1 MFFVAFSVFLWA
13 AIYISPLFCGS
24 ANEKKML
31 TKPEEL
37 DQGTF
42 SQNLVLH
49 LCKFLLL
56 SIHSMLFFL
65 SLLGFALSGCCT
77 VTSLRF
83 SLSFSLRL
91 QFLHHQPCACPALCG
106 AYQQRPIHWTWRCL
120 KLALLNEHCMSTI
133 PEVEYITL

>member
-42 SQNLVLH
+42 SQNLSFASFF
-49 LCKFLLL
+49 CFQFLDVA
-56 SIHSMLFFL
+56 SF
-65 SLLGFALSGCCT
+65 G
-77 VTSLRF
+77 TSLF
-83 SLSFSLRL
+83 SPS
-91 QFLHHQPCACPALCG
+91 G
-106 AYQQRPIHWTWRCL
+106 YIH
-120 KLALLNEHCMSTI
+120 
-133 PEVEYITL
+133 